1 MNPVRTCI
9 ACRNKDDKK
18 NYIRIVSGNDRVPV
32 LDEKMKENKRGIYI
46 CKNHKCVEKCINMI
60 NKNKLIVKIDVDY
73 KYLKDLL
80 EKIDSDLSL

>member
-1 MNPVRTCI
+1 
-9 ACRNKDDKK
+9 
-18 NYIRIVSGNDRVPV
+18 
-32 LDEKMKENKRGIYI
+32 MKENKRGIYI

-73 KYLKDLL
+73 KSLKDLL